1 MSTEYKKLSI
11 KKFPR
16 LPDRKTSEA
25 RYWSKFKSPILIK
38 EYASVTAIHF
48 SQTAPYDFA
57 VTSSTRVQIYS
68 SKTHSV
74 KKTISRFKDVASSG
88 YIRADGKLVVAGDA
102 TGLVQLFDINSRAV
116 LRTMKGHTQ

>member
-48 SQTAPYDFA
+48 SQTTPYDFA